1 MARGACRQAP
11 SPYSRLFPSPAL
23 CKTCRVQEQANAP
36 TDGTPVSEEEL
47 RAFEMATRDLVGVA
61 LRSLSALG
69 GIVSLPQFRLLLVL
83 YERGRLPST
92 QAADA
97 LGLVGSSVTRLA
109 DRLVAAGYVVRGSDP
124 TNRSVVTLDL
134 TRSGRALVRK
144 AIARRRAEL
153 SRVLAQ
159 MDPTTRASCAHG
171 LAELHKLIVAEFAVG
186 DPHRPVPL

>member
-1 MARGACRQAP
+1 P
-11 SPYSRLFPSPAL
+11 SSRLFPSPAL
-23 CKTCRVQEQANAP
+23 CKTCRVQEPKNAP

-47 RAFEMATRDLVGVA
+47 RAFERATRDLVGVA

-69 GIVSLPQFRLLLVL
+69 GIVSLAQFRLLLVL

-92 QAADA
+92 QAAGA
-97 LGLVGSSVTRLA
+97 LGLVGSAVTRWA
-109 DRLVAAGYVVRGSDP
+109 DRLVTAGCVVRGSDP

-144 AIARRRAEL
+144 AIARRRTVL

-159 MDPTTRASCAHG
+159 MDPETRASCAQG
-171 LAELHKLIVAEFAVG
+171 LAELHKLIIAEFAAG
-186 DPHRPVPL
+186 APHSPVPL